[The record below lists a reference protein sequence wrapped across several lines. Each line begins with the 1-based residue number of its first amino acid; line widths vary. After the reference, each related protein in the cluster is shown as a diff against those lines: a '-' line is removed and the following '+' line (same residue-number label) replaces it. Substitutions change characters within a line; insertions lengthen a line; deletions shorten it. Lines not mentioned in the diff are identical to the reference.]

1 VSKADFEA
9 NTADIASVGKRELI
23 LDTALDLFV
32 QKGYLDTKI
41 IDIANAAGIGKGTI
55 YEYFSSKEE
64 LFAELLQT
72 HVLEPYSGME
82 EEITSGNVPCSEQIK
97 RYILF
102 DTRMAKRFG
111 NGKNFIDQ
119 LFDESLMSQCPDL
132 KKILRRLMH
141 YRLSTLSS
149 IIERGIERGEFAP
162 VDSRSAAF
170 SIMGAI
176 AAFISYRCELF
187 SEWRPTDPDSNEEGD
202 PLATGEPLLGL
213 LLYGLSSQDVESD

>member
-1 VSKADFEA
+1 MSKADFEA

-176 AAFISYRCELF
+176 AAFISYRCGLF
-187 SEWRPTDPDSNEEGD
+187 SEWSPPDPNSAEEGD